1 MYLLSKA
8 VRIRSRWENALTK
21 NRADSFVHESL
32 VHKHLPVNVYFGFH
46 QSHKRSSHNSNSS
59 GEITGLFRT
68 GAKGAWHPNNFKSY
82 LVKPS
87 LTRALY

>member
-21 NRADSFVHESL
+21 NREDSFVHESL

-59 GEITGLFRT
+59 GEITC
-68 GAKGAWHPNNFKSY
+68 KGCLERVPQVPGTQITSN
-82 LVKPS
+82 LI
-87 LTRALY
+87 